1 MIYCEYLEDG
11 AFHGIPIVKT
21 STDSTKN
28 KCYRYSGNLVKQLFL
43 LVIKMR
49 IYYNMYFSFK
59 RYARDLVMIATG
71 KNLKQIYIS
80 KNKYSFCIMLY

>member
-1 MIYCEYLEDG
+1 
-11 AFHGIPIVKT
+11 
-21 STDSTKN
+21 
-28 KCYRYSGNLVKQLFL
+28 
-43 LVIKMR
+43 
-49 IYYNMYFSFK
+49 MYFSFK